1 MKTDESAKVH
11 KVGDKYYL
19 ITEDKKMCVM
29 NETTHYIFD
38 QIKNGRT
45 IDEIVNSMKKEYS
58 EKPEKIRSDVEAVVM
73 QMRTEGIVL
82 E

>member
-45 IDEIVNSMKKEYS
+45 IDEIVSSMKKEYS